1 MSPVRL
7 AFALTFIAAV
17 AAPAVAAEPS
27 VPLTRVAA
35 ENGYAY
41 AWLAGEGAVS
51 LSRPGLVV
59 VLRAGQKLYRV
70 GDRVVSADS
79 APYYDGTDL
88 VVSQVVAANLRRL
101 AQAFPV
107 PPPPLAPPTQTAA
120 VTGSLSVEARQV
132 AGRDAIAVSGR
143 GPADAPVY
151 VTLTAEISRDLPV
164 VVLSRVVTRVRPDGS
179 YSADIGITSAP
190 PRETVVIATVTSVTG
205 VRSSSARVV
214 LKAPSPAVTSPL
226 DKLPQ

>member
-1 MSPVRL
+1 MSPARL
-7 AFALTFIAAV
+7 AFAITLIVAV

-27 VPLTRVAA
+27 IPLARVAA

-51 LSRPGLVV
+51 LSRPGVVV

-70 GDRVVSADS
+70 GERVISADS

-88 VVSQVVAANLRRL
+88 VVSPAVAANLRRI
-101 AQAFPV
+101 AQAYPV
-107 PPPPLAPPTQTAA
+107 PPPPLAPPTQTAT

-151 VTLTAEISRDLPV
+151 VTLTGEISRDLPV
-164 VVLSRVVTRVRPDGS
+164 VVLSRIVTRIKPDGT
-179 YSADIGITSAP
+179 YQADIGISSAP
-190 PRETVVIATVTSVTG
+190 PRDTVVIATVTSVTG
-205 VRSSSARVV
+205 VKPSSARVV
-214 LKAPSPAVTSPL
+214 LKPTSPAVLSPL
-226 DKLPQ
+226 DKLPK

>member
-17 AAPAVAAEPS
+17 TAPAVAAEQS
-27 VPLTRVAA
+27 IPLARVAA

-41 AWLAGEGAVS
+41 AWLASEGAVS
-51 LSRPGLVV
+51 LSRPGVVV
-59 VLRAGQKLYRV
+59 VLRAGQKLYRI
-70 GDRVVSADS
+70 GDRVISADR

-88 VVSQVVAANLRRL
+88 VVSPAVAANLRRL
-101 AQAFPV
+101 AQMFPISS
-107 PPPPLAPPTQTAA
+107 PPFAPPTQTAA

-143 GPADAPVY
+143 GPADAPVLI
-151 VTLTAEISRDLPV
+151 TLTGEVSRDLPV
-164 VVLSRVVTRVRPDGS
+164 VVLSRVATRVKPDGT
-179 YSADIGITSAP
+179 YEADIGITSAP

-205 VRSSSARVV
+205 VKSSSARVV
-214 LKAPSPAVTSPL
+214 LKTTSPAVNSPL

>member
-1 MSPVRL
+1 MSLARL

-17 AAPAVAAEPS
+17 AAPAAAAETS
-27 VPLTRVAA
+27 IPLTRVAA
-35 ENGYAY
+35 ENGYTY

-51 LSRPGLVV
+51 LSRPGVVV
-59 VLRAGQKLYRV
+59 VLRAGQKLYRI
-70 GDRVVSADS
+70 GDRVISADR

-88 VVSQVVAANLRRL
+88 VVSPAVAANLRRL
-101 AQAFPV
+101 AQAYPV

-120 VTGSLSVEARQV
+120 VTGALSVEARQV

-151 VTLTAEISRDLPV
+151 VTLTGEISRDLPV
-164 VVLSRVVTRVRPDGS
+164 VVLSRTATRIKPDGS
-179 YSADIGITSAP
+179 YEADIGITSAP

-205 VRSSSARVV
+205 V
-214 LKAPSPAVTSPL
+214 
-226 DKLPQ
+226 

>member
-27 VPLTRVAA
+27 IPLARIAT

-41 AWLAGEGAVS
+41 AWLASEGAVS
-51 LSRPGLVV
+51 LSRPGVVV
-59 VLRAGQKLYRV
+59 VLRAGQKLYRA
-70 GDRVVSADS
+70 GDRVISADR

-88 VVSQVVAANLRRL
+88 VVSPAVAANLRRI
-101 AQAFPV
+101 AQMFPLNPPAF
-107 PPPPLAPPTQTAA
+107 APPTQTAA
-120 VTGSLSVEARQV
+120 LSGSLSVEARQV

-143 GPADAPVY
+143 GPADAPVL
-151 VTLTAEISRDLPV
+151 VTLTAEVSRDLPV
-164 VVLSRVVTRVRPDGS
+164 VVLSRTATRVKPDGS
-179 YSADIGITSAP
+179 YEADIGITSAP

-205 VRSSSARVV
+205 VKPSSARVV
-214 LKAPSPAVTSPL
+214 LKATSPAVSSPL
-226 DKLPQ
+226 DQLPK

>member
-1 MSPVRL
+1 MSPIRF

-17 AAPAVAAEPS
+17 AAPAVAAETS
-27 VPLTRVAA
+27 FPLMRVAA

-41 AWLAGEGAVS
+41 AFLAGEGAVS
-51 LSRPGLVV
+51 LSRPDVVV

-70 GDRVVSADS
+70 GDRVVAADR

-88 VVSQVVAANLRRL
+88 VVSPAVAAYLRRL

-107 PPPPLAPPTQTAA
+107 ALPPLAPPRLTAA
-120 VTGSLSVEARQV
+120 VTGTLSVEARQV

-143 GPADAPVY
+143 GPADAPVL

-164 VVLSRVVTRVRPDGS
+164 VVLSRVLTRVKPDGT
-179 YSADIGITSAP
+179 YGADIGISSAP
-190 PRETVVIATVTSVTG
+190 PRESVVIATVTSVTG
-205 VRSSSARVV
+205 VTSSSARVV
-214 LKAPSPAVTSPL
+214 LKATSPSVTSPL

>member
-1 MSPVRL
+1 MSLTRL

-17 AAPAVAAEPS
+17 AAPAVAAETS
-27 VPLTRVAA
+27 VPLARIAA

-51 LSRPGLVV
+51 LSRPGVVV

-70 GDRVVSADS
+70 GDRVVSADR

-88 VVSQVVAANLRRL
+88 VVSTAVAANLRRI
-101 AQAFPV
+101 AQMFPV
-107 PPPPLAPPTQTAA
+107 LSAPQAPPTPAA
-120 VTGSLSVEARQV
+120 AITGSLSVEARQV

-151 VTLTAEISRDLPV
+151 ITLTGELSRDLPV
-164 VVLSRVVTRVRPDGS
+164 VVLSRVATRVRPDGT
-179 YSADIGITSAP
+179 YGADIGISSAP

-205 VRSSSARVV
+205 VKASSARVV
-214 LKAPSPAVTSPL
+214 LKATSPAVNSPL